1 MKRKTWIAMLAMV
14 MSLTFGVVGAG
25 CFGEEDTSSSTDSVT
40 SDSVANSTPV
50 DSFSSEV
57 EESSSSETEGSSSS
71 EVEESSS
78 SSEEEVHT
86 HSLTKVE
93 AKEATCTEDGYSAYY
108 TCEGCEKLFAD
119 AEGANETTLDE
130 VKIAAAHA
138 YVEES
143 GKEATYFEEGVKA
156 HYTCENCEDKFLLQ
170 GEEYII
176 VTDEELVIAKKTIA
190 DETTAADMDADS
202 SDLINT
208 VVADKVKQLDQTAP
222 TYVTLAN
229 EAGETV
235 KAIYFSRTTAWDA
248 ATDAENNCGF
258 SEFRIPV
265 NAAIGGVSFTY
276 KLLDSNNETCT
287 TLNEMDKAYGMKSYI
302 EYKMNGEYVNVSKD
316 TVGNICFMADGEWH
330 EFMLECNQKNVEFV
344 IVKIYHFEGE
354 LVVTN
359 MQTLEAKHIHETTEV
374 PETVE
379 TCTEDGNTTYY
390 TCECGKF
397 FADAE
402 ATQEIAENSWILP
415 AHHELSETLEYDET
429 HHYYACEKCD
439 YEERTAHKMSEWT
452 ADHIG
457 EKTRSCDCG
466 YQETA
471 QQTAEEVDFTKNTY
485 GASVYSFESQVEY
498 ADRIAETTAK
508 SLKYLLYHDNNV
520 VKAVHKVLLPRIDF
534 TKYGQVT
541 INVLF
546 EGFLW
551 DQQFGLNETEL
562 TNASDTY
569 VEAQDYTGKLTFTWK
584 DDALQMKL
592 TICGKTLTQTITD
605 ENVISGKS
613 SAYFCSQ
620 AYYDRYVTL
629 SNFAFIA
636 PEDVN
641 PYGDQYMAGYA
652 TVSGEQ
658 YDENKRLIGLTM
670 EIPGDL
676 DWWINSP
683 VLTQDYLN
691 ALVSEKLACVT
702 IGVASTAT
710 TNNFITV
717 YNGTPNYNANAG
729 CTVVLAE
736 NGGDLQFSYVD
747 LNNGGKTVATTLT
760 LTFSYSV
767 APQTIADE
775 IGMTLADNVNMVKDS
790 EGVYTISNTAG
801 YQKDASFTAEQVNAW
816 IEEGYDAISLKATFM
831 GSDNIDQ
838 VVGWTAS
845 LGYFTNES
853 GSVEWTVNLIKDEPI
868 HFWAQKSGATA
879 SGAFTL
885 SQVELKKQPPFTAG
899 YATVSGEQYDEND
912 RIVGFTAEIPAGLD
926 WSKGGP
932 LFTASYLNK
941 LYAKGIKTLIIS
953 AESTVTTN
961 NFITF
966 YNNTLDYDPR
976 DGYVV
981 KLLENGGDLK
991 ISYVDLNNGGVTVA
1005 TTLTIAIEYQLDPQ
1019 VIADEI
1025 GLTLR
1030 GNNTISKDSENTYTI
1045 SNAVG
1050 YDGSVYFSA
1059 EQVNA
1064 WIAEGYTS
1072 ISMNVAFMAGETIDT
1087 VVYYTVTSSF
1097 VSDSTGAAAWTI
1109 TLRANEDVYLW
1120 AQKDG
1125 AGSTGAF
1132 TISRVAL
1139 VK

>member
-1 MKRKTWIAMLAMV
+1 MKKRTWIAMLAMM

-25 CFGEEDTSSSTDSVT
+25 CLEEMESSSTTDSVT
-40 SDSVANSTPV
+40 SNSVEDNSTPDV
-50 DSFSSEV
+50 PSSEKDD
-57 EESSSSETEGSSSS
+57 GSADGG
-71 EVEESSS
+71 EQ
-78 SSEEEVHT
+78 VHT

-93 AKEATCTEDGYSAYY
+93 GKAATCTEDGYSEYY
-108 TCEGCEKLFAD
+108 TCGGCEKLFAD
-119 AEGANETTLDE
+119 AEGTNETSLDA
-130 VKIAAAHA
+130 VKIVAGHQ
-138 YVEES
+138 YVEADGED
-143 GKEATYFEEGVKA
+143 ATYFEEGVKA
-156 HYTCENCEDKFLLQ
+156 HYTCENCEEKFLLQ
-170 GEEYII
+170 GEEYTA
-176 VTDEELVIAKKTIA
+176 VTDAELVLAKKMIA
-190 DETTAADMDADS
+190 DETTASVVDTES
-202 SDLINT
+202 TDLINT
-208 VVADKVKQLDQTAP
+208 VVADKVKQFDQTAP

-235 KAIYFSRTTAWDA
+235 QAIYFSRTAAWDA
-248 ATDAENNCGF
+248 AADAENNCGF
-258 SEFRIPV
+258 TEFRIPV

-276 KLLDSNNETCT
+276 KLLDSNNEICT
-287 TLNEMDKAYGMKSYI
+287 TLDETDKAYGMKSYI

-316 TVGNICFMADGEWH
+316 TIGNICFMADGEWH
-330 EFMLECNQKNVEFV
+330 DFTLECNQKNVEYV
-344 IVKIYHFEGE
+344 IFKIYHFAGE

-359 MQTLEAKHIHETTEV
+359 MKTLEAKHIHETTEV

-390 TCECGKF
+390 TCDCGKF

-415 AHHELSETLEYDET
+415 AHHVLSETLEYDET
-429 HHYYACEKCD
+429 HHFYACTKCD
-439 YEERTAHKMSEWT
+439 YEERTAHEMGEWA

-457 EKTRSCDCG
+457 EKKRDCDCG

-471 QQTAEEVDFTKNTY
+471 ETDVAEIDFTKNLY
-485 GASVYSFESQVEY
+485 GASVYSFEAQTEY
-498 ADRIAETTAK
+498 ADRITETTAN
-508 SLKYLLYHDNNV
+508 SLKYLLYHDNGV
-520 VKAVHKVLLPRIDF
+520 VKAAHKVLLPRIDF
-534 TKYGQVT
+534 TKYGQVAV
-541 INVLF
+541 NVLF

-569 VEAQDYTGKLTFTWK
+569 VEAKDYTGKLTFTWK
-584 DDALQMKL
+584 DNALQMKL
-592 TICGKTLTQTITD
+592 AICSKTLTQTITD
-605 ENVISGKS
+605 ENIINGKA
-613 SAYFCSQ
+613 SAYFCAQ

-629 SNFAFIA
+629 SGFAFIA

-641 PYGDQYMAGYA
+641 PYGDQYVSGYA

-658 YDENKRLIGLTM
+658 YDENKRLISLTV

-676 DWWINSP
+676 DWWVNSP

-691 ALVSEKLACVT
+691 ALVAEKLACVT

-717 YNGTPNYNANAG
+717 YNGTPNYNANVG
-729 CTVVLAE
+729 STVVLAE

-775 IGMTLADNVNMVKDS
+775 IGMTLADNVNMVKDA

-816 IEEGYDAISLKATFM
+816 IAEGYDAISLKATFTE
-831 GSDNIDQ
+831 SDNIDQ

-853 GSVEWTVNLIKDEPI
+853 GLVEWTVNLKKDEPI

-879 SGAFTL
+879 SGAFTI
-885 SQVELKKQPPFTAG
+885 SQVELTKQPPFTAG

-912 RIVGFTAEIPAGLD
+912 RIVGLTAEIPASLD

-941 LYAKGIKTLIIS
+941 LYAKGVKTLILS
-953 AESTVTTN
+953 VESTVTTN

-966 YNNTLDYDPR
+966 YNNVLDYDPR

-981 KLLENGGDLK
+981 TLLENGGDLK
-991 ISYVDLNNGGVTVA
+991 ISYVDLNNGGATVA
-1005 TTLTIAIEYQLDPQ
+1005 TTLTVAIEYRLDPQ
-1019 VIADEI
+1019 VIAGEI

-1030 GNNTISKDSENTYTI
+1030 GNNTITKNAENTYTI

-1050 YDGSVYFSA
+1050 YDASAYFSA

-1064 WIAEGYTS
+1064 WLAEGYTS
-1072 ISMNVAFMAGETIDT
+1072 ISMNVAFTASETIDT

-1097 VSDSTGAAAWTI
+1097 VSDSTGTAAWTI
-1109 TLRANEDVYLW
+1109 TLRENEAIYLW

-1132 TISRVAL
+1132 TISQIAL
-1139 VK
+1139 NK